1 MRFSNTP
8 LTSSTSFAF
17 QKFHHFFVSSSKR
30 RVTTSSIRDESR
42 CARKVPFHPLSRDE
56 AYTVNGCRHD
66 GACKILIKV
75 RYLAKRPYFTSHFS
89 FPSRKCYSF
98 FFHSWR
104 ITRTYNLYVF
114 EKSKYKVSINYEKL
128 YILQPFIFDKIQSW
142 SPNWPLIFSSGHN
155 YSLLLI
161 AFTK

>member
-8 LTSSTSFAF
+8 STSSTSFAF

-42 CARKVPFHPLSRDE
+42 CARKVPFRPLSRDE

-66 GACKILIKV
+66 GARKILIKV

-89 FPSRKCYSF
+89 FPLRKCYSF
-98 FFHSWR
+98 FNSWWIAR
-104 ITRTYNLYVF
+104 MYNLCFREIETNITVRKNIDTKNLPTFYIRWDIKLIS
-114 EKSKYKVSINYEKL
+114 EPTIN
-128 YILQPFIFDKIQSW
+128 F
-142 SPNWPLIFSSGHN
+142 FSG
-155 YSLLLI
+155 
-161 AFTK
+161 T